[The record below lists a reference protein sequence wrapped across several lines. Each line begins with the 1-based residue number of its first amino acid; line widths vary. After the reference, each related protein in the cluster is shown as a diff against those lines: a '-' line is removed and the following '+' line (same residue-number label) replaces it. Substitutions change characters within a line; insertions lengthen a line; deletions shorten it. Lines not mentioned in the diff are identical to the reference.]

1 MNEIIN
7 IGLCQKM
14 DALAPRR
21 GTDGNAVA
29 ERVLNQVP
37 HVIADSL
44 TKGYTSLIKHAFI
57 YQI

>member
-1 MNEIIN
+1 
-7 IGLCQKM
+7 M

-29 ERVLNQVP
+29 ERVLNQVL
-37 HVIADSL
+37 HVVADSL